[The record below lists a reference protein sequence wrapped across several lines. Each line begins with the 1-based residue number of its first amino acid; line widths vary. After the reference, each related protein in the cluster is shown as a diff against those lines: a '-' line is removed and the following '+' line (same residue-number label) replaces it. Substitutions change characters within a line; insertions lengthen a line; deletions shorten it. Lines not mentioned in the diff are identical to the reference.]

1 MARLLFDPF
10 TAGKPN
16 ERRSTGNAKTWR
28 QSELFSEA
36 RRGFFTELSLSN
48 DGELLGLTKLFAKYK
63 FDPDQI
69 NLILLQKNALM
80 LRLRIAKSLVLVF
93 SRENQREYSRVN
105 DKIYARLIS
114 CI

>member
-1 MARLLFDPF
+1 MKKRDDQRQELQLSSALKHVWEREKKYAR
-10 TAGKPN
+10 N
-16 ERRSTGNAKTWR
+16 VNRS
-28 QSELFSEA
+28 FS
-36 RRGFFTELSLSN
+36 LSLSN

-63 FDPDQI
+63 FDPDQV
-69 NLILLQKNALM
+69 NLILLQENALM